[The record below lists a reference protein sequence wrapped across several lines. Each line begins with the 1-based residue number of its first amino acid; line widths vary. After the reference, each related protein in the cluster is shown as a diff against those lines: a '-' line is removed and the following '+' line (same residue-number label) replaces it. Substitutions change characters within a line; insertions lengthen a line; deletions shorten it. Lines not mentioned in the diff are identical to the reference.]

1 MGEVMGEIVKIS
13 YNTGDKFYV
22 KLRDPNTAEE
32 VDVVAT
38 DVFNQLA
45 VDAAFVRRAPVILEL
60 DGNRIRRV
68 QSDLPRDETEIAV
81 PGGGIITRISTQ
93 VQEGGYVAEI
103 LYAQPPS
110 TVEAQVLTKDPVM
123 HMLCHGAYLSKHW
136 LVLTLDEARLYITGV
151 IKERLPFPP

>member
-1 MGEVMGEIVKIS
+1 MGEIMGEIVKIS

-22 KLRDPNTAEE
+22 KLRDPNTGEGG
-32 VDVVAT
+32 DVVAT
-38 DVFNQLA
+38 DMFNQLA
-45 VDAAFVRRAPVILEL
+45 VDAAFERRAPVILEL

-110 TVEAQVLTKDPVM
+110 TVAEQVLTKDPVM
-123 HMLCHGAYLSKHW
+123 HMLCHGAYLSKHL

-151 IKERLPFPP
+151 VKERLPFPP